1 MVLKNL
7 LRRLD
12 LTTLQL
18 FIAVYE
24 EGTLTRAAER
34 EAIAVSAASKRLL
47 ELEQAVGATL
57 FQRTARGMTLTPAGD
72 TLLYHARRVMRDVEN
87 IGIELAGHAS
97 GVRGYVRM
105 MANLSAIVEFLP
117 EDLRA
122 FLAVNE
128 QVKIDLE
135 ERPSGGVIGAVADT
149 LADLGICSGD
159 ADTRGLQT
167 AHYRHDTLVVVMRDD
182 HPLAGRE
189 RIAFAQTLDSDHVGL
204 HSASSINMRTH
215 MAARQAGRPLRL
227 RIHVPGFDAVCRMV
241 QAGMGVGVLPLKVY
255 RLMGRPLG
263 LAAVALEDDWANRSL
278 IIVVR
283 EVPTLSPV
291 ARLLFDHLC
300 AIEAAGGSAADEIA
314 VGEPRAGAPA
324 ASRSVPGDSV
334 VGASAVGEPPIGG
347 ATPSEPSTGDSATGG
362 STPDDSNPR

>member
-47 ELEQAVGATL
+47 ELEQTVGATL
-57 FQRTARGMTLTPAGD
+57 FQRNARGMTLTPAGE
-72 TLLYHARRVMRDVEN
+72 TLLHHARRVMRDIEN

-122 FLAVNE
+122 FLAANDR
-128 QVKIDLE
+128 VKIDLE
-135 ERPSGGVIGAVADT
+135 ERPSAGVVEAVADS
-149 LADLGICSGD
+149 LADLGICSGEAD
-159 ADTRGLQT
+159 ARGLEVT
-167 AHYRHDTLVVVMRDD
+167 HYRHDALCVVMRDD
-182 HPLAGRE
+182 HPLANRE
-189 RIAFAQTLDSDHVGL
+189 SIAFEDTLDSDHVGL
-204 HSASSINMRTH
+204 HSASSINARTH
-215 MAARQAGRPLRL
+215 MAARQAGKPLKL

-241 QAGMGVGVLPLKVY
+241 QAGMGVGVLPINVY
-255 RLMGRPLG
+255 RIMGRPLG
-263 LAAVALEDDWANRSL
+263 LACVALSDEWAERDL
-278 IIVVR
+278 IIVTR
-283 EVPTLSPV
+283 DPARLSPV
-291 ARLLFDHLC
+291 ARLLFDHL
-300 AIEAAGGSAADEIA
+300 
-314 VGEPRAGAPA
+314 
-324 ASRSVPGDSV
+324 RSVEALSGK
-334 VGASAVGEPPIGG
+334 A
-347 ATPSEPSTGDSATGG
+347 
-362 STPDDSNPR
+362 

>member
-57 FQRTARGMTLTPAGD
+57 FQRNARGMTLTPAGE
-72 TLLYHARRVMRDVEN
+72 TLLHHARRVMRGIEN

-135 ERPSGGVIGAVADT
+135 ERPSGGVVEAVADS
-149 LADLGICSGD
+149 LADLGICSGEAD
-159 ADTRGLQT
+159 ARGLEVT
-167 AHYRHDTLVVVMRDD
+167 HYRHDMLCVVMRDD
-182 HPLAGRE
+182 HPLAGLTSV
-189 RIAFAQTLDSDHVGL
+189 AFEDTLDSDHVGL
-204 HSASSINMRTH
+204 HSASSINARTH
-215 MAARQAGRPLRL
+215 MAARQAGKALKL

-241 QAGMGVGVLPLKVY
+241 QAGMGVGVLPVNVY
-255 RLMGRPLG
+255 RIMGRPLG
-263 LAAVALEDDWANRSL
+263 LVSVALEDEWAERSL
-278 IIVVR
+278 IIVTR
-283 EVPTLSPV
+283 DAARLSPV
-291 ARLLFDHLC
+291 AKLLFDHLSSV
-300 AIEAAGGSAADEIA
+300 EALSSKA
-314 VGEPRAGAPA
+314 
-324 ASRSVPGDSV
+324 
-334 VGASAVGEPPIGG
+334 
-347 ATPSEPSTGDSATGG
+347 
-362 STPDDSNPR
+362 

>member
-34 EAIAVSAASKRLL
+34 EAIAISAASKRLL

-57 FQRTARGMTLTPAGD
+57 FQRTARGMTLTPAGE
-72 TLLYHARRVMRDVEN
+72 TLLHHARRVMRDVEN

-122 FLAVNE
+122 FLSVNE
-128 QVKIDLE
+128 QIKIDLE
-135 ERPSGGVIGAVADT
+135 ERPSGGVVEAVADS
-149 LADLGICSGD
+149 LADLGICSGE
-159 ADTRGLQT
+159 ADTRGLQAT
-167 AHYRHDTLVVVMRDD
+167 HYRHDSLVVVMRED

-189 RIAFAQTLDSDHVGL
+189 RVTFAETLDSDHVGL
-204 HSASSINMRTH
+204 HSASSINARTH
-215 MAARQAGRPLRL
+215 MAARQAGKPLRL

-241 QAGMGVGVLPLKVY
+241 QADMGVGVLPANVFQI
-255 RLMGRPLG
+255 MGKPLG
-263 LAAVALEDDWANRSL
+263 LIAVKLEDEWAERNL
-278 IIVVR
+278 VIVVR
-283 EVPTLSPV
+283 DAGALSPV
-291 ARLLFDHLC
+291 GRLLFDHL
-300 AIEAAGGSAADEIA
+300 
-314 VGEPRAGAPA
+314 
-324 ASRSVPGDSV
+324 RSVE
-334 VGASAVGEPPIGG
+334 GAV
-347 ATPSEPSTGDSATGG
+347 
-362 STPDDSNPR
+362 